1 MEKVKG
7 DIESGCT
14 GAKKKNKEAYVE
26 KEDISNWCL
35 VKASLKTWKL
45 SRDTKCAYM

>member
-7 DIESGCT
+7 DIESSCA
-14 GAKKKNKEAYVE
+14 GAEKNKESYVE

-35 VKASLKTWKL
+35 EKASLQTWKL
-45 SRDTKCAYM
+45 SRDTKCACM